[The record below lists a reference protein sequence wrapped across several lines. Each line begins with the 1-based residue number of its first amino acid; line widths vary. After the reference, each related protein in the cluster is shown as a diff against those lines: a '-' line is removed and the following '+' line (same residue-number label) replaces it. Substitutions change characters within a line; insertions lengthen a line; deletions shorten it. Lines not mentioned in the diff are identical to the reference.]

1 MSAEATEAWHGAA
14 ALHGGVE
21 AAAAVLQRSG
31 TPFVAEAYIAS
42 VLDYIFKRRSSLE
55 ELGVCRWRS
64 SAYVAEEENGGR
76 SSGHGDDNDGSCNHS
91 GDASQD

>member
-1 MSAEATEAWHGAA
+1 MAQRRCTAAWRLRRPWCSGP
-14 ALHGGVE
+14 
-21 AAAAVLQRSG
+21 G
-31 TPFVAEAYIAS
+31 TPFVAEAYIAAVLEF